1 MLVLLHSSG
10 RRHSELD
17 GVSCISLEMR
27 ITQSVSVLTIGKTYC
42 FCTNQTLCFVLRII
56 LLACWGNQGTLE
68 FHCSRNLVTGQ
79 QDSWESKWRFEFLEY
94 LLMCNMKSIISY
106 KFFHSTSLLN
116 MYSTQCLEE
125 VEGCGQYSV
134 EKLVQNKYWKYVI
147 FTLVFYFHSYCLISL
162 LLLRAQR
169 KIGSFR

>member
-17 GVSCISLEMR
+17 GVSRISLEMR
-27 ITQSVSVLTIGKTYC
+27 ITRSVSVLTIGKTYC
-42 FCTNQTLCFVLRII
+42 FCTNQTFCFVLRII

-79 QDSWESKWRFEFLEY
+79 QDSWESKWRFELLEY

-125 VEGCGQYSV
+125 VAGCGQYSV
-134 EKLVQNKYWKYVI
+134 EKLVQNE
-147 FTLVFYFHSYCLISL
+147 YCLISL

-169 KIGSFR
+169 KIGNFR